1 MVIFFILIG
10 ALALYDAIVEAW
22 RSRK

>member
-1 MVIFFILIG
+1 VIGFLIIG
-10 ALALYDAIVEAW
+10 ALCLYDAIVEAW